1 MAPSTAVLFL
11 ILGVAVVA
19 HSLASIGKSR
29 IRWIRAAALVA
40 VAAAVVLG
48 VLAAFGIHSSVEHL
62 GFAIKGSVGPAPLG
76 HMSPVTATCFVLA
89 GTSLFALNRDLSD
102 RSLSSW
108 ISSGFAALSA
118 LTSGVFLLA
127 YLYGN
132 PLFYG
137 GTTIPPAV
145 STMSAFFILGAA
157 LFAMAKRR
165 AIPVVANDTP
175 MRGPFRLFLSLYVL
189 LAAIIIAM
197 GYYFYHGYEHR
208 YRSEVEQRLSVIA
221 KLKTEDLSKWRQ
233 ERLGDGSVFFDN
245 VSFIVLVRQFLVD
258 STDEAIRLRLF
269 TWLEKVRTAYGYNR
283 VFLLDDK
290 GNERMAAPV
299 SNESP
304 CAHYAADVVRCLK
317 DRKVMMSD
325 FHRHDDDGRIYLSV
339 MTPLIDREDHDRP
352 LGVLV
357 LRIDPHA
364 YLYPFIKTWPSP
376 SGSAET
382 LLVRREGD
390 DAVFLNELRFRS
402 GTALSLRIPLTQTR
416 TPAVRAALGQLGVM
430 EGVDY
435 RGVPVIAA
443 VQPVPDSPWS
453 MVARI
458 DASEVYTPLSD
469 RLWMMVV
476 LVAALLLGTGAG
488 FSMLWRREALRFYRD
503 RYAAAEA
510 LRKSEAELKARNDE
524 LTRFTYTVSH
534 DLKSP
539 LVTIQTFL
547 GYLEHDLKQEDRPSI
562 AKDLGFIGAAAVKMS
577 ALLEDLL
584 ALSRVGRKM
593 NPPGEISLQA
603 LVKEAMVLVAGRA
616 AATDAE
622 IVVTEAP
629 VRLFG
634 DRARLAEV
642 FQNLL
647 DNAMKFV
654 DKGTRPFIEIGIEA
668 DGKEPVLFVR
678 DNGIG
683 IDPRHQAK
691 LFGLFEKLE
700 PSSDGTGIGLALVR
714 RIVEVHGGRIW
725 VESEGR
731 GKGACFKLTLSR
743 TAIVK
748 Q

>member
-1 MAPSTAVLFL
+1 
-11 ILGVAVVA
+11 
-19 HSLASIGKSR
+19 
-29 IRWIRAAALVA
+29 
-40 VAAAVVLG
+40 
-48 VLAAFGIHSSVEHL
+48 
-62 GFAIKGSVGPAPLG
+62 
-76 HMSPVTATCFVLA
+76 
-89 GTSLFALNRDLSD
+89 
-102 RSLSSW
+102 
-108 ISSGFAALSA
+108 
-118 LTSGVFLLA
+118 
-127 YLYGN
+127 
-132 PLFYG
+132 
-137 GTTIPPAV
+137 
-145 STMSAFFILGAA
+145 
-157 LFAMAKRR
+157 
-165 AIPVVANDTP
+165 
-175 MRGPFRLFLSLYVL
+175 
-189 LAAIIIAM
+189 
-197 GYYFYHGYEHR
+197 
-208 YRSEVEQRLSVIA
+208 
-221 KLKTEDLSKWRQ
+221 
-233 ERLGDGSVFFDN
+233 
-245 VSFIVLVRQFLVD
+245 
-258 STDEAIRLRLF
+258 
-269 TWLEKVRTAYGYNR
+269 LEKVRTAYGYNR

-714 RIVEVHGGRIW
+714 RIVEVHGERIW